1 MNPTEHLLSG
11 DELPRLRTALPGP
24 VVGALVEQL
33 ALVECPGL
41 TARRRRREEL
51 TGASHDPVVWTA
63 TRGANVLDA
72 DGNRY
77 VDMTA
82 GFGAALLGHTHP
94 RVVAAVQRQSAVMLH
109 ALGDVYPSSGKIAL
123 ETRLSAMA
131 PWSARVILGLS
142 GADAVEAALKSAMLY
157 TRRAGVIA
165 FEGAYHGLSYGAVS
179 VCGYK
184 RAFREPFDGQLNAA
198 VRFAPFADESVAG
211 STARS
216 LEAVDALLATGEI
229 GAVIVEPVQ
238 GRGGVVIPP
247 SGFLAALRAR
257 TRARGAVLIAD
268 EIYTGLYRTGPRFRS
283 VTEDADP
290 DVICLGKALG
300 GGVPVSAC
308 LLREE
313 VARAWGDSLGEAI
326 HTSTFLGNPLACAAA
341 LASLDALEEPSTR
354 DALRVAGERLSSAL
368 DGLAVDRSLGIRR
381 VSRCGLLAGVTVEG
395 GVARSLSV
403 MRAML
408 ERGYIVLPGGVAG
421 DVITLTPP
429 VCLTEAQLA
438 GFSNALS
445 ETLMGVRPW

>member
-1 MNPTEHLLSG
+1 MNPSEHPLSG
-11 DELPRLRTALPGP
+11 DELPRLRSALPGP
-24 VVGALVEQL
+24 VASGLVEQL
-33 ALVECPGL
+33 ARVECPGL
-41 TARRRRREEL
+41 TARRKRREEL
-51 TGASHDPVVWTA
+51 TGASHDPIVWA
-63 TRGANVLDA
+63 AARGANVLDA
-72 DGNRY
+72 DGNLY

-94 RVVAAVQRQSAVMLH
+94 RVVEAVQRQSAVMLH
-109 ALGDVYPSSGKIAL
+109 ALGDVYPSAGKIAL

-131 PWSARVILGLS
+131 PWAARVILGLS
-142 GADAVEAALKSAMLY
+142 GADAVEAALKSAMLH

-184 RAFREPFDGQLNAA
+184 RAFRAPFEGQLNAA
-198 VRFAPFADESVAG
+198 VRFAPFADESVPG
-211 STARS
+211 SAERS
-216 LEAVDALLATGEI
+216 LDAVDALLATGEI

-247 SGFLAALRAR
+247 DGFLAGLRAR
-257 TRARGAVLIAD
+257 TRDRGAVLIAD
-268 EIYTGLYRTGPRFRS
+268 EIYTGLYRTGPRFRA

-313 VARAWGDSLGEAI
+313 VARAWGDSVGEAI

-341 LASLDALEEPSTR
+341 LASLDLLEDPSTR
-354 DALRVAGERLSSAL
+354 DTLRVAGERLSSSL
-368 DGLAVDRSLGIRR
+368 GTLADDRSLGIQR

-395 GVARSLSV
+395 GVSRALSV

-421 DVITLTPP
+421 DVLTLTPP
-429 VCLTEAQLA
+429 ACLTDAQLA
-438 GFSNALS
+438 GFTRALA
-445 ETLMGVRPW
+445 ETLRGVRP